1 MQQINSSRD
10 MELQTACIL
19 QHVTNVTDVTQH
31 PCLYPQP
38 ILSSAQSPEADH
50 RVRLVYVWREP
61 AEGVSPD
68 VSRENGN

>member
-10 MELQTACIL
+10 TELQPACIL
-19 QHVTNVTDVTQH
+19 QHVTNVTDVTQQ
-31 PCLYPQP
+31 PYLYPRH
-38 ILSSAQSPEADH
+38 ILSSQSPEADH

-61 AEGVSPD
+61 AEGVSRG

>member
-10 MELQTACIL
+10 TELQTACIL
-19 QHVTNVTDVTQH
+19 QHVTNVTLHIILV
-31 PCLYPQP
+31 Y
-38 ILSSAQSPEADH
+38 ILSSQSPETDH

-61 AEGVSPD
+61 AEGVSCD